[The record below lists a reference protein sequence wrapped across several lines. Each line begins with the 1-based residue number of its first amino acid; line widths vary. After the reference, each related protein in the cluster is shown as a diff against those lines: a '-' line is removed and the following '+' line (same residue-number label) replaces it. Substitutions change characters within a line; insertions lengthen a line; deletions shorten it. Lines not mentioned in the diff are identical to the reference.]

1 LQEGISVR
9 GFDKMSKPLE
19 GVKVIEIA
27 QEIQGP
33 FAGLFLA
40 DMGAEVTKVE
50 NRETG
55 DLSRWL
61 RAGLLGGPEIKNADV
76 SHYFT
81 AMNRGKRSITVD
93 LKKKEGVEVV
103 KRLVATHDV
112 ILTNYRP
119 GVLDRL
125 GLGYEDVRKLNPK
138 IVYAQASSW
147 GPRGPW
153 VSRPSRDTLAQ
164 AASGLMSKTG
174 MPSDPPLAAG
184 AAIADQTGALT
195 LAGGVMAALFARE
208 RTGQSQKVDASI
220 YGTMIAAQGFE
231 LNYASLTGTEPARAG
246 RGHPFLHGVWGAF
259 RTKDSFICI
268 AGVDDKRWQDFCRIM
283 GIQEIQDDPEFENAA
298 RNFHGEKIEKIL
310 DGIFPTKTTHEWLA
324 ELTAAD
330 ILVTEVAT
338 HQQVLASEQARAN
351 GYLLDLEHPEAGK
364 ITVTGCPVSLNG
376 EIATTAQPAPE
387 HGQHTEEILLE
398 IGYSWEEI
406 AALQEAEAV

>member
-1 LQEGISVR
+1 
-9 GFDKMSKPLE
+9 MSKPLE
-19 GVKVIEIA
+19 GIKVIEIA

-40 DMGAEVTKVE
+40 DLGAEITKVE

-61 RAGLLGGPEIKNADV
+61 LAGLIAGPEAKNANV
-76 SHYFT
+76 SHYFI

-93 LKKKEGVEVV
+93 LKKKEGIEIV

-112 ILTNYRP
+112 LLTNYRP

-231 LNYASLTGTEPARAG
+231 LNFASMTGPGTGPRRPRSSVSARRLGRVSNEGQLHLYRG
-246 RGHPFLHGVWGAF
+246 RGRQTLGRLLPHHGNSG
-259 RTKDSFICI
+259 DSERPR
-268 AGVDDKRWQDFCRIM
+268 VRER
-283 GIQEIQDDPEFENAA
+283 
-298 RNFHGEKIEKIL
+298 
-310 DGIFPTKTTHEWLA
+310 
-324 ELTAAD
+324 
-330 ILVTEVAT
+330 
-338 HQQVLASEQARAN
+338 
-351 GYLLDLEHPEAGK
+351 
-364 ITVTGCPVSLNG
+364 
-376 EIATTAQPAPE
+376 
-387 HGQHTEEILLE
+387 
-398 IGYSWEEI
+398 
-406 AALQEAEAV
+406 